1 MSRNARLYYYYATM
15 KANKSLEAITTIQ
28 KYKFQNKKYL
38 AFKPRIDTRNGPYIY
53 SRALDIKIP
62 VDAMIADGTKE
73 LMYYMA
79 KYCNPH
85 AVIIDEVQFMKEHH
99 IEELVG
105 IVEELD
111 IPVIAYGLLT
121 DFQGKL
127 FEGSKA
133 MIEHADK
140 ISEIKTECF
149 YCHRKANRNMRTVDD
164 KPIFEGEQVFVGD
177 EDYIPTCRNCY
188 NKLKSEVSNGN

>member
-38 AFKPRIDTRNGPYIY
+38 AFKPRIDTRNGPFIY
-53 SRALDIKIP
+53 SRALDFKVP
-62 VDAMIADGTKE
+62 VDAMIAEGTKN

-79 KYCNPH
+79 KHNNPH
-85 AVIIDEVQFMKEHH
+85 AIIIDEVQFFKMHH
-99 IEELVG
+99 IEELVK

-121 DFQGKL
+121 DFQGLL
-127 FEGSKA
+127 FEGSKN
-133 MIEHADK
+133 MIENADK
-140 ISEIKTECF
+140 IGEIKTECF
-149 YCHRKANRNMRTVDD
+149 YCSRKANRNMRTVDG
-164 KPIFEGEQVFVGD
+164 KPVFEGKQIVVGD

-188 NKLKSEVSNGN
+188 NKLKKRS